1 MADVIFITAVDVKIH
16 VVSSLEAC
24 FRTAE
29 PEAIVG
35 HTIQATVPRN
45 QWSEGAVSGIR

>member
-16 VVSSLEAC
+16 VSSLEAC